1 MADTPVDSPRNEKP
15 AQATVPVAGD
25 PDRATAA
32 DGEALKLVVP
42 AGTAVSGGT
51 VLASL
56 RNWNRRR
63 RSRKRGDEAP
73 PVAEALDAAH
83 PPLRSAAGAS
93 VDAGEPSVD
102 EVAPP
107 APPAADEAALAPDA
121 ALPTA
126 DEAALAPDTAL
137 PTADEAVA
145 APDAAPSTADEA
157 VAAPDAAPSTADEV
171 VAAPDAALP
180 TADETVPA
188 DAALPA
194 IADLGTPSAGADP
207 DDLSP
212 ELAGGPPASGESP
225 APPGAPEPPTDD
237 PSPEGLSPAAAN
249 RDLIAER
256 RAAARRGG
264 GQDRIDAQ
272 HARGKLTAR
281 ERIKRMLDADSFEEL
296 APYVE
301 HRHAGFGLEK
311 NRHAGDGV
319 VTGFGLVDGRRVA
332 IFAQD
337 FTVLGGSFSEA
348 QATKVGRLIEAA
360 TSSGL
365 PIVALLDSV
374 GARIQEGV
382 WSLAGFGDLFW
393 RNTQASGVVPQISL
407 MLGPCAGGAVY
418 SPGLTDFVVMTRGNS
433 FMFITGPDV
442 IQTVTGEEVDV
453 ETLGGATTHAA
464 GSGVAHFVTDDEN
477 GAFALTRRLLGYLPS
492 NNVDDPPLLPP
503 DDALTPDTAALEG
516 LIPESAELSYD
527 VRDAIGLI
535 ADRGS
540 FLEVQADF
548 APNAV
553 VGFARLSGRVV
564 SFVANQPAHLAGVL
578 DIDASDKIARFIRFS
593 DAFNI
598 PIVTLVDC
606 PGFLPG
612 SGQERQ
618 GIIRHGAKIVYA
630 YSEATVPKVSV
641 VLRKAYG
648 GAYIVMSS
656 KMIRTDVCLAWPSAE
671 IAVMG
676 PKGAV
681 NILYARQLAALD
693 PAEREAER
701 TRLEGSFQEKFN
713 SPFVAAAAG
722 HIDDVIYPRE
732 TRARVTAALDFLK
745 DKQTATVPKKH
756 GNIPL

>member
-1 MADTPVDSPRNEKP
+1 MVDTPGDAPPDEKP
-15 AQATVPVAGD
+15 AHATVPVAGD
-25 PDRATAA
+25 GKGATTA
-32 DGEALKLVVP
+32 DGETLKLVVP
-42 AGTAVSGGT
+42 AGAAVAGGT
-51 VLASL
+51 VLTSL

-63 RSRKRGDEAP
+63 RSRKRERAGGP
-73 PVAEALDAAH
+73 PASETLDAANH
-83 PPLRSAAGAS
+83 PLRSAAGAPEA
-93 VDAGEPSVD
+93 VPGEATEPAEGETEPAGLPPSSASGDEPDRVS
-102 EVAPP
+102 
-107 APPAADEAALAPDA
+107 DA
-121 ALPTA
+121 ARRPV
-126 DEAALAPDTAL
+126 PD
-137 PTADEAVA
+137 PVA
-145 APDAAPSTADEA
+145 MNAGAGT
-157 VAAPDAAPSTADEV
+157 
-171 VAAPDAALP
+171 
-180 TADETVPA
+180 ETPPA
-188 DAALPA
+188 DAA
-194 IADLGTPSAGADP
+194 DR
-207 DDLSP
+207 
-212 ELAGGPPASGESP
+212 PPA
-225 APPGAPEPPTDD
+225 DD
-237 PSPEGLSPAAAN
+237 PPAAADRPPADDPPAESVPPAAN
-249 RDLIAER
+249 RDPIAEPPADDLPPESARPGADPIAER

-264 GQDRIDAQ
+264 GQKRIDAQ

-281 ERIKRMLDADSFEEL
+281 ERIERMLDADSFEEL

-301 HRHAGFGLEK
+301 HRHDGFGLDRD
-311 NRHAGDGV
+311 RHAGDGV
-319 VTGFGLVDGRRVA
+319 VTGFGLVDGRRIA

-337 FTVLGGSFSEA
+337 FTVLGGSFSEV
-348 QATKVGRLIEAA
+348 QAMKVGRLIETA

-442 IQTVTGEEVDV
+442 IQTVTGEEVDA

-492 NNVDDPPLLPP
+492 NNVDDPPALPP
-503 DDALTPDTAALEG
+503 DDALIPDTAALDG

-535 ADRGS
+535 ADRDS
-540 FLEVQADF
+540 FLEVQPDF

-553 VGFARLSGRVV
+553 VGFARVAGRVAA
-564 SFVANQPAHLAGVL
+564 FVANQPAHLAGVL

-656 KMIRTDVCLAWPSAE
+656 KMIRTDVCLAWPTAE

-681 NILYARQLAALD
+681 NILYARRLAALD
-693 PAEREAER
+693 PAERDAER
-701 TRLEGSFQEKFN
+701 TRLEDSFQEQFN

-745 DKQTATVPKKH
+745 DKQTAAVPKKH

>member
-15 AQATVPVAGD
+15 AQAAVPVAGD
-25 PDRATAA
+25 ADRATAA

-121 ALPTA
+121 APPATDEADPA
-126 DEAALAPDTAL
+126 DEADPPADAAP
-137 PTADEAVA
+137 PTADEAV
-145 APDAAPSTADEA
+145 PA
-157 VAAPDAAPSTADEV
+157 V
-171 VAAPDAALP
+171 
-180 TADETVPA
+180 

-194 IADLGTPSAGADP
+194 IADLGTPGTADAAEGVAP
-207 DDLSP
+207 DRAS
-212 ELAGGPPASGESP
+212 GPPASGEPPAP
-225 APPGAPEPPTDD
+225 APPEPPKEDAST
-237 PSPEGLSPAAAN
+237 EGLSRTAAN

-256 RAAARRGG
+256 RAAVRRGG
-264 GQDRIDAQ
+264 GQDRVDAQ

-337 FTVLGGSFSEA
+337 FTVLGGSFSEV
-348 QATKVGRLIEAA
+348 QAMKVGRLIEAA

-492 NNVDDPPLLPP
+492 NNVDDPPVLPP
-503 DDALTPDTAALEG
+503 DEALTPDTAALDG

-564 SFVANQPAHLAGVL
+564 AFVANQPAHLAGVL

-693 PAEREAER
+693 PVEREAER

-732 TRARVTAALDFLK
+732 TRARVSAALDFLK

>member
-1 MADTPVDSPRNEKP
+1 MAETTGDAPRDEKP

-25 PDRATAA
+25 GDRATAA

-42 AGTAVSGGT
+42 AGTPVAGGT

-63 RSRKRGDEAP
+63 RSKKRGDDAP
-73 PVAEALDAAH
+73 HAADALDAAQPASRAAIPSPAEGAAETAGPSGAEAGPTASPVVNEPNVEADSV
-83 PPLRSAAGAS
+83 PPRDPDAPATTAGA
-93 VDAGEPSVD
+93 D
-102 EVAPP
+102 APP
-107 APPAADEAALAPDA
+107 AREAEDGPVTM
-121 ALPTA
+121 P
-126 DEAALAPDTAL
+126 
-137 PTADEAVA
+137 
-145 APDAAPSTADEA
+145 
-157 VAAPDAAPSTADEV
+157 
-171 VAAPDAALP
+171 
-180 TADETVPA
+180 
-188 DAALPA
+188 
-194 IADLGTPSAGADP
+194 
-207 DDLSP
+207 
-212 ELAGGPPASGESP
+212 GPPADG
-225 APPGAPEPPTDD
+225 PP
-237 PSPEGLSPAAAN
+237 PEGVSPAAAN

-256 RAAARRGG
+256 RAATRRGG

-319 VTGFGLVDGRRVA
+319 VTGFGLVDGRRIA

-337 FTVLGGSFSEA
+337 FTVLGGSFSEV
-348 QATKVGRLIEAA
+348 QAMKVGRLIEAA

-464 GSGVAHFVTDDEN
+464 GSGVAHFVADDEN

-492 NNVDDPPLLPP
+492 NNVDDPPVLSP
-503 DDALTPDTAALEG
+503 DDALTPDTAALDR

-527 VRDAIGLI
+527 VREAIGLI

-564 SFVANQPAHLAGVL
+564 AFVANQPAHLAGVL

-656 KMIRTDVCLAWPSAE
+656 KMIRTDMCLAWPSAE

-701 TRLEGSFQEKFN
+701 ARLEGSFQEKFN

>member
-1 MADTPVDSPRNEKP
+1 MANTSAETPQGDKAPSSAPAVGDTEH
-15 AQATVPVAGD
+15 AATANAEGAFKLVGVPEGSTVAGGTMLAAI
-25 PDRATAA
+25 RAWT
-32 DGEALKLVVP
+32 
-42 AGTAVSGGT
+42 
-51 VLASL
+51 
-56 RNWNRRR
+56 RRR
-63 RSRKRGDEAP
+63 QSRKRDRDPRADAPDGVEAAERRAMP
-73 PVAEALDAAH
+73 SDADVDQPVPEGETPVSDMRAH
-83 PPLRSAAGAS
+83 ASPEPPL
-93 VDAGEPSVD
+93 
-102 EVAPP
+102 
-107 APPAADEAALAPDA
+107 PDK
-121 ALPTA
+121 
-126 DEAALAPDTAL
+126 
-137 PTADEAVA
+137 
-145 APDAAPSTADEA
+145 
-157 VAAPDAAPSTADEV
+157 
-171 VAAPDAALP
+171 
-180 TADETVPA
+180 
-188 DAALPA
+188 
-194 IADLGTPSAGADP
+194 
-207 DDLSP
+207 
-212 ELAGGPPASGESP
+212 
-225 APPGAPEPPTDD
+225 PPGASSGHAVETETEVGTDPTKAPSIPPIEARPD
-237 PSPEGLSPAAAN
+237 PVS
-249 RDLIAER
+249 ER

-281 ERIKRMLDADSFEEL
+281 ERIKRILDADSFEEI

-301 HRHAGFGLEK
+301 HRHSGFGLEK
-311 NRHAGDGV
+311 HHHAGDGV
-319 VTGFGLVDGRRVA
+319 VTGFGRIDGRRVA

-337 FTVLGGSFSEA
+337 FTVLGGSFSEI
-348 QATKVGRLIEAA
+348 QALKVGRLLESA
-360 TSSGL
+360 TSAGL
-365 PIVALLDSV
+365 PIIALLDSV

-442 IQTVTGEEVDV
+442 IRTVTGEEVDV

-464 GSGVAHFVTDDEN
+464 GSGVAHFVADDEN
-477 GAFALTRRLLGYLPS
+477 GAFALTRHLLSYLPS
-492 NNVDDPPLLPP
+492 NNVDDPPALPADDKLVP
-503 DDALTPDTAALEG
+503 DIEQLDH

-527 VRDAIGLI
+527 VRDAIRLV
-535 ADRGS
+535 ADRDS
-540 FLEVQADF
+540 FLEVHADY
-548 APNAV
+548 AQNAV

-564 SFVANQPAHLAGVL
+564 AFIANQPAHLAGVL
-578 DIDASDKIARFIRFS
+578 DINASDKIARFIRFS

-598 PIVTLVDC
+598 PIVTLIDC

-612 SGQERQ
+612 TSQEHQ

-630 YSEATVPKVSV
+630 YSEATVPKISV

-681 NILYARQLAALD
+681 SILYAKQLAAAD
-693 PAEREAER
+693 PAKRDAER
-701 TRLEGSFQEKFN
+701 ARLEDEFKEKFN
-713 SPFVAAAAG
+713 SPFVAASTG

-745 DKQTATVPKKH
+745 DKQTTPVPKKH

>member
-15 AQATVPVAGD
+15 AQAAVPVAGD
-25 PDRATAA
+25 ADRATAA

-121 ALPTA
+121 APPATDEADPA
-126 DEAALAPDTAL
+126 DEADPPADAAP
-137 PTADEAVA
+137 PTADEAV
-145 APDAAPSTADEA
+145 PA
-157 VAAPDAAPSTADEV
+157 V
-171 VAAPDAALP
+171 
-180 TADETVPA
+180 

-194 IADLGTPSAGADP
+194 IADLGTPGTADAAEGVAP
-207 DDLSP
+207 DRAS
-212 ELAGGPPASGESP
+212 GPPASGEPPAP
-225 APPGAPEPPTDD
+225 APPEPPKEDAST
-237 PSPEGLSPAAAN
+237 EGLSRTAAN

-264 GQDRIDAQ
+264 GQDRVDAQ

-337 FTVLGGSFSEA
+337 FTVLGGSFSEV

-492 NNVDDPPLLPP
+492 NNVDDPPTLPA
-503 DDALTPDTAALEG
+503 DDALTPDTAALDG

-564 SFVANQPAHLAGVL
+564 AFVANQPAHLAGVL